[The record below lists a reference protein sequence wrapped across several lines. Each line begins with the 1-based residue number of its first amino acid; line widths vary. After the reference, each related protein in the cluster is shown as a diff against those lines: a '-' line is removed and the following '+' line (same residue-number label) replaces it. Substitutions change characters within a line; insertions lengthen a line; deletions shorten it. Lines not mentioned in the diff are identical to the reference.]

1 MAVSSGSSSPTRTEA
16 AWLRGR
22 FTSWVFATDHKRVG
36 VMWLAVGGVAA
47 VIAGVLAAFTA
58 IQTASSEA
66 SFLGEGTYASV
77 LTMEETLLQY
87 FVLIPIVIGLAVYLV
102 PLMIGARGI
111 AIPSV
116 VSIAFWLA
124 AFGGL
129 AVVLSPFGSGDAPR
143 SWWTTVPQLAL
154 DPARGAE
161 DARLAGLTLLGIA
174 VLLTAVALLL
184 TLRDLRARGMTMERL
199 PLFVQGAQLYA
210 VACLILAPL
219 FLIGTVLLLLERA
232 NPGSFDWYLTDEG
245 LARGYGWV
253 FGQGIVAVAL
263 VPALAAA
270 AEIVATFG
278 RRPLP
283 TRRLITFALV
293 MSAGLLLISPSAD
306 DIASRRWAAILAAV
320 AAVPITIA
328 AVAVIAGGARALSAT
343 PVRFALGGAAL
354 LAIAGLETVW
364 LAIRHDDLAG
374 TTFTTGRLGAL
385 WCGAMLALLG
395 ALTYWWPKLFGR
407 LLDARLTAL
416 SSIIG
421 FGSAL
426 LLVAGRMVAGEQGQ
440 PSHTGAIIDDAGTA
454 GLVAAIGTF
463 GLLVGFG
470 LFALAIAKS
479 LNGRTGG
486 QRSLASGHARV
497 VHDLATAAGQLRHG
511 ADDHERAAARRPAA
525 DA

>member
-1 MAVSSGSSSPTRTEA
+1 
-16 AWLRGR
+16 
-22 FTSWVFATDHKRVG
+22 
-36 VMWLAVGGVAA
+36 
-47 VIAGVLAAFTA
+47 
-58 IQTASSEA
+58 
-66 SFLGEGTYASV
+66 
-77 LTMEETLLQY
+77 
-87 FVLIPIVIGLAVYLV
+87 
-102 PLMIGARGI
+102 
-111 AIPSV
+111 
-116 VSIAFWLA
+116 
-124 AFGGL
+124 
-129 AVVLSPFGSGDAPR
+129 
-143 SWWTTVPQLAL
+143 
-154 DPARGAE
+154 
-161 DARLAGLTLLGIA
+161 
-174 VLLTAVALLL
+174 
-184 TLRDLRARGMTMERL
+184 MERL

-293 MSAGLLLISPSAD
+293 MSAGLLLHLPERGRHRRPGGGPPSSP
-306 DIASRRWAAILAAV
+306 LV
-320 AAVPITIA
+320 AAVPIAIA
-328 AVAVIAGGARALSAT
+328 AVAIIAGGARALSAT

-354 LAIAGLETVW
+354 LAIAGLKTAW

-416 SSIIG
+416 SSIVG

-440 PSHTGAIIDDAGTA
+440 PSHTGAIIDDAGDGGA
-454 GLVAAIGTF
+454 RGGDRHLRPARGLRAVRPCHRQEPQRAP
-463 GLLVGFG
+463 
-470 LFALAIAKS
+470 
-479 LNGRTGG
+479 GG
-486 QRSLASGHARV
+486 QRSLAGGHARV

-511 ADDHERAAARRPAA
+511 AADHERSAARRPAA
-525 DA
+525 HA